1 MYIEIPV
8 GTVEELRHPLYPL
21 FPRTARGRSGGP
33 RYCRMPPSGSA
44 HRSIF
49 VDEDAFHAGHMCHPP
64 IAGQWN
70 GLDKRM
76 TSCYIMVVNIMSYI
90 MEGED
95 MVQRLSDAEL
105 EIMKIV
111 WGDRSEVTLFPYIM
125 DGLAA
130 RGKPCQ
136 KNTLIV
142 LLSRLMNKGF
152 LSAKKIGR
160 RNEYTALVSEKQYQ
174 TAQTRS
180 FLDKIYEG
188 SAKGLV
194 SDLIMGDLLTD
205 EEYEELKGLLEKGME
220 RT

>member
-1 MYIEIPV
+1 MLAAVAFLISDIYKK
-8 GTVEELRHPLYPL
+8 PLGKK
-21 FPRTARGRSGGP
+21 A
-33 RYCRMPPSGSA
+33 
-44 HRSIF
+44 
-49 VDEDAFHAGHMCHPP
+49 
-64 IAGQWN
+64 
-70 GLDKRM
+70 
-76 TSCYIMVVNIMSYI
+76 TSCYILTVNSTLYI
-90 MEGED
+90 KED
-95 MVQRLSDAEL
+95 ENVAQQISDAEL

-111 WGDRSEVTLFPYIM
+111 WGNPDEVTLFPYIM

-160 RNEYTALVSEKQYQ
+160 RNEYTTLVSETEYQ
-174 TAQTRS
+174 TAQTKN

-194 SDLIMGDLLTD
+194 SNLIMGDLLAD
-205 EEYEELKGLLEKGME
+205 EEYEELKRLLEKGKGQQ
-220 RT
+220 